1 MAAKGGIE
9 TTIEPGLVA
18 RAVRGMKYA
27 FTGNADWFGP
37 GQPLN
42 PSAPEVI
49 TGRSFDLPISV
60 NTVNS
65 TKIEGVSFRQLR
77 QFADACDLV
86 RLLIETRK
94 DQVCG
99 LTWVILPKDG
109 DDKPKRKPGKSV
121 AAKPDKRIDEL
132 TAFFR
137 QPDKDHTWS
146 EWLRMLLE
154 DMFVID
160 APTLYIQR
168 TNAGAVYALRPID
181 GSTIKRVIDTHGWT
195 PMPPEPAYQQILKG
209 TIALDYT
216 REEMIY
222 RPRNPRTNRIYG
234 YSHVEQVIVTAKL
247 LLSRQASNLE
257 YYDNGNLPEGFLS
270 GYAGWTPDQLKQF
283 QDILD
288 AQLSGNLAERRKVR
302 VVPDKAVWTAVK
314 EPALK
319 NDYDEWLARIVC
331 FAFGYPPS
339 PFVKDMNRAT
349 SESSKEAA
357 LEEGTEPILLWV
369 KELMDDIIQTRMGFA
384 DLQFGW
390 DDKEAQDPLERA
402 QIDQIYVNSG
412 VLTKDEIREEMGL
425 DPLPEPAEDAPT
437 MPTTEQPVQGATNPG
452 ADNPAGNAPD
462 PKAKVPAKAPPK
474 AAAKIA
480 KAAGDGTTRDHTAA
494 DTETVAEAKLA
505 DEIAAAL
512 DLTTEQ
518 VAEQVASA
526 ESRGNLVLDAQ
537 ALADQV
543 DLTALAQA
551 AEALQASIA
560 AQAEAGAKSAL
571 VELSIGDAD
580 MTSLVNTRAVHW
592 AERRA
597 ADLISSDG
605 TGGELVDATRSLI
618 RSTIEQAVQEGWS
631 AQTLANALRDSYA
644 FSRDRAMTIARTE
657 LMMAFSNGAMQG
669 YITSNVV
676 SRKKWLL
683 DPDPCPVCIANAG
696 QGEIPLLQTFQGG
709 VMTSPQHP
717 RCRCT
722 VVPIIED

>member
-1 MAAKGGIE
+1 
-9 TTIEPGLVA
+9 
-18 RAVRGMKYA
+18 
-27 FTGNADWFGP
+27 
-37 GQPLN
+37 
-42 PSAPEVI
+42 
-49 TGRSFDLPISV
+49 
-60 NTVNS
+60 
-65 TKIEGVSFRQLR
+65 
-77 QFADACDLV
+77 
-86 RLLIETRK
+86 
-94 DQVCG
+94 
-99 LTWVILPKDG
+99 
-109 DDKPKRKPGKSV
+109 
-121 AAKPDKRIDEL
+121 
-132 TAFFR
+132 
-137 QPDKDHTWS
+137 
-146 EWLRMLLE
+146 
-154 DMFVID
+154 
-160 APTLYIQR
+160 
-168 TNAGAVYALRPID
+168 
-181 GSTIKRVIDTHGWT
+181 
-195 PMPPEPAYQQILKG
+195 
-209 TIALDYT
+209 
-216 REEMIY
+216 
-222 RPRNPRTNRIYG
+222 
-234 YSHVEQVIVTAKL
+234 
-247 LLSRQASNLE
+247 
-257 YYDNGNLPEGFLS
+257 
-270 GYAGWTPDQLKQF
+270 
-283 QDILD
+283 
-288 AQLSGNLAERRKVR
+288 
-302 VVPDKAVWTAVK
+302 
-314 EPALK
+314 
-319 NDYDEWLARIVC
+319 
-331 FAFGYPPS
+331 
-339 PFVKDMNRAT
+339 
-349 SESSKEAA
+349 
-357 LEEGTEPILLWV
+357 
-369 KELMDDIIQTRMGFA
+369 MGFP

-402 QIDQIYVNSG
+402 QIDQIYVDSG

-425 DPLPEPAEDAPT
+425 EALPAGTGGVPT
-437 MPTTEQPVQGATNPG
+437 IPTTEQPAEGATNPG
-452 ADNPAGNAPD
+452 ATNPAANAPD

-474 AAAKIA
+474 AAAKVA
-480 KAAGDGTTRDHTAA
+480 KAAGDGTTRDHITA
-494 DTETVAEAKLA
+494 DSETVAEAKLA

-551 AEALQASIA
+551 AEALQASIT
-560 AQAEAGAKSAL
+560 AQAESGAKSAL

-644 FSRDRAMTIARTE
+644 FSRDRALTIARTE